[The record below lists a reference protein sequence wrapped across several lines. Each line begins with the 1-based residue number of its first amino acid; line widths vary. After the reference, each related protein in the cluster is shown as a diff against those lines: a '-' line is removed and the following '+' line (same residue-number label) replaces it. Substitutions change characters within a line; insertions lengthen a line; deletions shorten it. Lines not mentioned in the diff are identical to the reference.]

1 MVEPHTR
8 WSAPARRSN
17 LSPLSESCPVST
29 TPCTRLLPPP
39 PLKPPR
45 MPLLPPLKS
54 FAGRV
59 LPEMP
64 VSHSVLVGAPL
75 PRRRVPSK
83 RLHFSKGTAGGP
95 PLQPPSCPGKTRLP
109 SPISCIDRALVF
121 AASEVAI
128 KAILTLRQPV
138 RRALPHPHGR
148 HATGM
153 VDSHVAT
160 SKPSSPHPCPAAPI
174 AQNM

>member
-1 MVEPHTR
+1 MDGAG
-8 WSAPARRSN
+8 APLQLVAVVGV
-17 LSPLSESCPVST
+17 LSSVHDSMYPPVA
-29 TPCTRLLPPP
+29 PPP

-109 SPISCIDRALVF
+109 SPISCIDRALVL

-138 RRALPHPHGR
+138 RRALPHPHGM

-153 VDSHVAT
+153 VDTHVAT